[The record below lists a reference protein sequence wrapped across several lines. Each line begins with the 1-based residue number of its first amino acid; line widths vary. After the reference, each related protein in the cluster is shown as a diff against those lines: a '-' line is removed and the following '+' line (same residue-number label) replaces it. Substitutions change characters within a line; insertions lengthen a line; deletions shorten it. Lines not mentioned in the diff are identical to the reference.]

1 MWLGFGSVDGI
12 WQRPFLWLVG
22 WISSAFPGEEDEHGF
37 KRRRFR
43 LAWLSLICPL
53 KF

>member
-22 WISSAFPGEEDEHGF
+22 WISLRFLEKRMNMASNGVVLGWHGC
-37 KRRRFR
+37 
-43 LAWLSLICPL
+43 L
-53 KF
+53 